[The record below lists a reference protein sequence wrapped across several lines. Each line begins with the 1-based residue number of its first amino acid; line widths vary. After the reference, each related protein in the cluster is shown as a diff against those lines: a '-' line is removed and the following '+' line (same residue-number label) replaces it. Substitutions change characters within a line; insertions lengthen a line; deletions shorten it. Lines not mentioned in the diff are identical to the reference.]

1 MSVDPRRRYVSD
13 LCCGRRVSVD
23 VGRIV
28 YILISAV
35 SADAGRRRVSNLAV
49 VGLCLQMPEGYLF
62 GISDVSADARR
73 RYTLDLGCGRVV
85 SLDPNGIGWCA
96 LVQPPCDFLVSLQ
109 TQGFFFR
116 QWCELMCHE

>member
-49 VGLCLQMPEGYLF
+49 VGLCLQMPEGYYSGSRMCLQMPGG
-62 GISDVSADARR
+62 GILWISAVVGLCLWIP
-73 RYTLDLGCGRVV
+73 TGLDGV
-85 SLDPNGIGWCA
+85 P
-96 LVQPPCDFLVSLQ
+96 
-109 TQGFFFR
+109 
-116 QWCELMCHE
+116 